1 LIQSRQK
8 NYGKKDGYFINSEQ
22 SYHYCQENF
31 KGDLGLEMEV
41 KPNFFIVG
49 GPRCGTTTLSR
60 CLEQHSQVCFSKP
73 KEPHYFSQL
82 YGKTSLE
89 NIRTDYLDRFFSHA
103 QPHHRAMGEGSTSYL
118 YSEKAIRAILE
129 FNPEAKFIVS
139 VRNPIEVVHSFHYRL
154 LYILEEDQVDF
165 RKAWDLQEARA
176 QGKHLPRLCRNPMM
190 LQYGEVG
197 RFGKYV
203 EQLYQLAGPEKC
215 MVVVFD
221 DLKNNM
227 LDVYKNLLTFIN
239 LDYDGRTE
247 FPHKMMSKT
256 YKFHW
261 LNRLLWHPPKRV
273 EHAVKKLD
281 APLKGSKKQSI
292 VSRVITKIKQ
302 FNAIKK
308 PLPPLEPHV
317 RAILQE
323 SFSEDVDKLGQLLH
337 RDLSHWKK

>member
-1 LIQSRQK
+1 MK
-8 NYGKKDGYFINSEQ
+8 
-22 SYHYCQENF
+22 
-31 KGDLGLEMEV
+31 M

-49 GPRCGTTTLSR
+49 APRCGTTSLSR
-60 CLEQHSQVCFSKP
+60 TLQLHSQVCFSKP
-73 KEPHYFSQL
+73 KEPHYFTQL
-82 YGKTSLE
+82 NGKTSLE
-89 NIRTDYLDRFFSHA
+89 NISKDYMEIFFSHY

-129 FNPEAKFIVS
+129 FNPQAKFIVS
-139 VRNPIEVVHSFHYRL
+139 VRNPMEAVYSFHFRL

-165 RKAWDLQEARA
+165 HRAWDLQVARA
-176 QGKHLPRLCRNPMM
+176 QGKHLPRLCRNPDI
-190 LQYGEVG
+190 LQYAEVG

-203 EQLYQLAGPEKC
+203 EQLYRLAGPEKC

-227 LDVYKNLLTFIN
+227 LDVYKNVLTFIN
-239 LDYDGRTE
+239 IDYDGRTK
-247 FPHKMMSKT
+247 FPHKMLSKT

-281 APLKGSKKQSI
+281 TPPKGVKKRST
-292 VSRVITKIKQ
+292 VSRVIKKIRQ

-308 PLPPLEPHV
+308 PLPPLEPHMK
-317 RAILQE
+317 AILQE
-323 SFSEDVDKLGQLLH
+323 SYSEDINKLGQLLH
-337 RDLSHWKK
+337 RDLSHWK